1 MAQLCRETS
10 TQSPLVT
17 GGPFEFAVSG
27 EEDGSERGSDMDPF
41 SHPDLESLGRVLRD
55 RLDETL
61 DAEQSAARSA
71 ALRRRTLRDRLIES
85 EDRGEDVVLGGSDGH
100 IYRGFVAAVGIDHV
114 VLRESGRDRFVSLS
128 HIVSMEAL

>member
-1 MAQLCRETS
+1 
-10 TQSPLVT
+10 
-17 GGPFEFAVSG
+17 
-27 EEDGSERGSDMDPF
+27 MDPF
-41 SHPDLESLGRVLRD
+41 GHPDLERLGRALRD

-100 IYRGFVAAVGIDHV
+100 VYRGCVSAVGIDHV
-114 VLRESGRDRFVSLS
+114 VLTESGHDRFVALA
-128 HIVSMEAL
+128 HVVSMEGL

>member
-1 MAQLCRETS
+1 
-10 TQSPLVT
+10 
-17 GGPFEFAVSG
+17 
-27 EEDGSERGSDMDPF
+27 MDPF
-41 SHPDLESLGRVLRD
+41 SHPDLEQLGRALRD

-100 IYRGFVAAVGIDHV
+100 VYRGAVTAVGIDHV
-114 VLRESGRDRFVSLS
+114 VLRESDRERFIALAHV
-128 HIVSMEAL
+128 VSMEAR